1 MSSRFVPT
9 PAQSH
14 KTPCITI
21 IGMPGVGKSTV
32 GTALAKALDWGFVD
46 SDYVIEALY
55 GVQLQNVTDAMTK
68 EQFLDLEGQ
77 AVKSLRLFRTVIAT
91 GGSVIYREQAMA
103 HLRSLGPIVYLQAP
117 LELILERI
125 ARNPQ
130 RGIAIAPGQ
139 TIEDLFEERAALY
152 TKYAQCSLE
161 VSQYSPEEC
170 AKTLIHLLRTEHLM
184 P

>member
-1 MSSRFVPT
+1 MSPDFT
-9 PAQSH
+9 PAPQQSH
-14 KTPCITI
+14 KTPCITL

-32 GTALAKALDWGFVD
+32 GLALAKHLDWAFVD
-46 SDYVIEALY
+46 TDYVIESHY
-55 GVQLQNVTDAMTK
+55 GVQLQSITDSMSK
-68 EQFLDLEGQ
+68 EKFLDLEGHM
-77 AVKSLRLFRTVIAT
+77 VSKLRLFRSVIAT
-91 GGSVIYREQAMA
+91 GGSVVYREAAMA

-117 LELILERI
+117 LPLILERI

-152 TKYAQCSLE
+152 TKYAQCTLE
-161 VSQYSPEEC
+161 VSDYSPIEC
-170 AKTLIHLLRTEHLM
+170 AKTLIHVLRTEHLM